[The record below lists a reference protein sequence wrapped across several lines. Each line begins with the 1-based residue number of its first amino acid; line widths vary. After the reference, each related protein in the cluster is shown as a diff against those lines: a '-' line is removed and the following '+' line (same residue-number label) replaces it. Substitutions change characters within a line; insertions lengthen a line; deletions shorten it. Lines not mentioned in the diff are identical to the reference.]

1 MSYYSKSATRF
12 LQLGLHL
19 GQRLFVQIVEKFGTD
34 ELQHLPHPLGKLHR
48 SFPRICRSAK
58 AVYAAGK
65 ARPQHPD
72 AGRNRY
78 ALENHLLDAVNH
90 GDAELAMQVLQSF
103 RGVTIPGR
111 KGHTKTTTVRFR
123 AVALNALLRKEA
135 ERAEVHAFYLDTLYN
150 DYLLA
155 AGEITTEQ
163 QEQALV
169 VEMLQQYC
177 DRVARYST
185 AGYSVVIRN
194 IIHYINLHLK
204 KDLTLSTLTARFNLS
219 RSYLSDLL
227 HREAHSNLTNYVTLT
242 RIQFAANLLWYHHY
256 TITQA
261 AQDVGI
267 PVVPYPPVQAHH
279 RRDAVPLRPV
289 ESHRGLRDE
298 PAKKKNFAAA
308 LIWPPCNPL

>member
-1 MSYYSKSATRF
+1 MSYYSKSAALF
-12 LQLGLHL
+12 LQLDLHL

-65 ARPQHPD
+65 PVLSIQMLED
-72 AGRNRY
+72 RY
-78 ALENHLLDAVNH
+78 ALENHLLDAVHH
-90 GDAELAMQVLQSF
+90 GDAELAMQALQSF
-103 RGVTIPGR
+103 CGITIPGR

-123 AVALNALLRKEA
+123 TVAMNALLRKEA
-135 ERAEVHAFYLDTLYN
+135 EQAEVHAFYLDTLYN

-163 QEQALV
+163 QDQALV

-185 AGYSVVIRN
+185 AGYSVIIRN

-204 KDLTLSTLTARFNLS
+204 EDLTLSTL
-219 RSYLSDLL
+219 
-227 HREAHSNLTNYVTLT
+227 
-242 RIQFAANLLWYHHY
+242 
-256 TITQA
+256 
-261 AQDVGI
+261 
-267 PVVPYPPVQAHH
+267 
-279 RRDAVPLRPV
+279 
-289 ESHRGLRDE
+289 
-298 PAKKKNFAAA
+298 AAA
-308 LIWPPCNPL
+308 ST